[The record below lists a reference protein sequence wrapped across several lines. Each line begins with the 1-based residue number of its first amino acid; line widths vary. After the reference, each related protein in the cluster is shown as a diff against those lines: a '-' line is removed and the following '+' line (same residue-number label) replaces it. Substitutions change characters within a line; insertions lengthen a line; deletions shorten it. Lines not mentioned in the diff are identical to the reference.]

1 MAGALSAASCGGSS
15 PAPEREAT
23 YFPPAGG
30 PWATVDLTEA
40 GWDPVGVEAA
50 LSYAASQHSSA
61 VLMVVH
67 GRIAAEQY
75 WALEPSQPV
84 GPTTTYGVTGIFE
97 LDSLGRPIEDVMSV
111 QKSAISVLLAMARDK
126 GLLNLDDPVSE
137 HLGAGW
143 SNAPA
148 DAESAILVRH
158 LASMSSG
165 LARDLSFEAEAGSRW
180 RYNTLAYSRLLQVLE
195 QSAVMTAEQL
205 TREWLTAPLG
215 MQQSGWRE
223 RAWWT
228 PASSANT
235 VGFATSARDLAR
247 LGILVQTGGVWEGE
261 TLVQNRGLLEESF
274 RSSQDMNPSYGL
286 LWWVNG
292 QDSWEDYDHRGSV
305 PGSFI
310 PTAPADLVAARGN
323 GDRRL
328 YVVPSLD
335 LVVVRLGAPTLD
347 AEGVQDLNVFDRE
360 FWRLLSVAAPTGHDQ
375 AAGD

>member
-1 MAGALSAASCGGSS
+1 
-15 PAPEREAT
+15 
-23 YFPPAGG
+23 
-30 PWATVDLTEA
+30 
-40 GWDPVGVEAA
+40 
-50 LSYAASQHSSA
+50 
-61 VLMVVH
+61 
-67 GRIAAEQY
+67 
-75 WALEPSQPV
+75 
-84 GPTTTYGVTGIFE
+84 
-97 LDSLGRPIEDVMSV
+97 
-111 QKSAISVLLAMARDK
+111 
-126 GLLNLDDPVSE
+126 
-137 HLGAGW
+137 
-143 SNAPA
+143 
-148 DAESAILVRH
+148 
-158 LASMSSG
+158 
-165 LARDLSFEAEAGSRW
+165 
-180 RYNTLAYSRLLQVLE
+180 
-195 QSAVMTAEQL
+195 MTAEQL

-310 PTAPADLVAARGN
+310 ATAPADLVAARGN